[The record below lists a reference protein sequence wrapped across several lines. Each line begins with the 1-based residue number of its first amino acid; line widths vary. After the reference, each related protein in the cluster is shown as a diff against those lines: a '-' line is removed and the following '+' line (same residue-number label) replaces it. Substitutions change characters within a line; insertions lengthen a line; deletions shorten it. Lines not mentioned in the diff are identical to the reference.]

1 MSAQEPIRVVAVGS
15 AHGDDA
21 VGWHVIEEL
30 RSSLNDSSQIEA
42 HRVDGGQR
50 LLDLLD
56 GRGVLLLIDAV
67 QTGGIPGTVHCLTWP
82 DPRIE
87 SLRPGSTHEVSLA
100 EGLRLAETLGSVPQR
115 VIVFG
120 VEIAQPCP
128 LPGLSAQALAAIP
141 EVVAAITREVDQLR
155 LAVAGKDRVSHA

>member
-1 MSAQEPIRVVAVGS
+1 MSAQGPVRIVAVGS
-15 AHGDDA
+15 AYGDDA
-21 VGWHVIEEL
+21 VAWNVIEEL
-30 RSSLNDSSQIEA
+30 RASLKDSSLIEA

-50 LLDLLD
+50 LLDLID
-56 GRGVLLLIDAV
+56 GRGVLVLVDAV
-67 QTGGIPGTVHCLTWP
+67 QSGGIPGTVHCFTWP
-82 DPRIE
+82 DPRIQT
-87 SLRPGSTHEVSLA
+87 LRPGSTHEVSLA
-100 EGLRLAETLGSVPQR
+100 EALRLAETLGLAPRR